1 MIHEPFPRLLCRQN
15 RFLSFTSTWS
25 PRRIGRPALL
35 REEVC
40 FLNNDKV
47 WHVNLRLK
55 VLRKICENVWTFEW
69 RLDLGMCHTI
79 SIDLPQHRNLSK
91 IQITDQKC
99 YSSQL
104 STKFVIF
111 VTVQTAHARTR
122 ACSARCSIVYFWT
135 ISQDKPN
142 FASGSALFS
151 HSSIFA
157 SPSQGLWKTGKL
169 DVFLEEFTPG
179 KAFSSK
185 NVFFDRS
192 ARSSFAKSEGVW
204 VWNKVGL
211 FEEMA

>member
-1 MIHEPFPRLLCRQN
+1 MFQLL
-15 RFLSFTSTWS
+15 S
-25 PRRIGRPALL
+25 
-35 REEVC
+35 
-40 FLNNDKV
+40 DV
-47 WHVNLRLK
+47 WIWECATRLRLTCPNIE
-55 VLRKICENVWTFEW
+55 ICLKFK
-69 RLDLGMCHTI
+69 L
-79 SIDLPQHRNLSK
+79 
-91 IQITDQKC
+91 QIKSVTTR
-99 YSSQL
+99 SSQL

-111 VTVQTAHARTR
+111 VTVQTAHFVP

-151 HSSIFA
+151 HSIAFA
-157 SPSQGLWKTGKL
+157 SPSQVLWKTGKL

-185 NVFFDRS
+185 NVVFFDRS
-192 ARSSFAKSEGVW
+192 ARSSFAKSVGVW